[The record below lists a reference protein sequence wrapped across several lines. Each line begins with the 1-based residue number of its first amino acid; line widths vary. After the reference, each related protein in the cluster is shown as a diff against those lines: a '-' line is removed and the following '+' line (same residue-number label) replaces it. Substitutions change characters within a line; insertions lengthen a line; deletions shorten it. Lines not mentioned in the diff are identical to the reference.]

1 MPADHQSL
9 EDLLSA
15 AGRDVQPSVPG
26 WQSLPARLAQTP
38 QNKPLSLGRWGTLP
52 IGVAA
57 AAVIA
62 MLVGYLFLAHQPL
75 HAQDLPIE
83 VQRKSVD
90 LTILSVA
97 ESERETLYM
106 PILELRG
113 ERQGGKQLRG
123 QALVKDRRLVL
134 HLKAGDNIV
143 KFTDIAATID
153 PTSVRFE
160 SLTDPLRTTVVE
172 QSFEYDLATAD
183 ALLKRYIDRDIV
195 CVDKSGQELT
205 GVLASYDDQT
215 IVLKDKDGT
224 AQNVSRRSLQAVRL
238 SEMPADLIVKPT
250 LVWKLR
256 TQTPGKHETML
267 SYICGFVKWQADYV
281 IEVAPGEPDVLEI
294 NGWVT
299 VENTSGSTYPQAGLR
314 LIAGDVRRVQD
325 PWALSP
331 VQRELFKARFADDMV
346 TFLGAEAPARPADWK
361 AFIEHTLFE
370 YHLYAL
376 NTPCTVADH
385 QIKQLNLLKKQGVKG
400 TRRYVFDPRD
410 SRRNLA
416 IELLI
421 KNEKENN
428 LGMPLPK
435 GSVTLQQRGS
445 DGELAIIGQSEID
458 HTAVKEELTL
468 RFGHAFDVIGEH
480 REVQLEK
487 IGKNQRI
494 TYETRIRNHK
504 PSPVPV
510 KCFGERLGTTG
521 ELREAS
527 LPHKVEDS
535 QTFYFEFTLPANAE
549 QVIRYTIVY
558 RGQS

>member
-1 MPADHQSL
+1 MESRPWKDLPKSNSL
-9 EDLLSA
+9 
-15 AGRDVQPSVPG
+15 
-26 WQSLPARLAQTP
+26 T
-38 QNKPLSLGRWGTLP
+38 LGRWGTLP
-52 IGVAA
+52 IGAAA

-62 MLVGYLFLAHQPL
+62 LLVGYHFLFRQPL

-83 VQRKSVD
+83 VSRQSVD

-97 ESERETLYM
+97 ESDRETLYM

-113 ERQGGKQLRG
+113 EGEARRPGGKQLRG

-134 HLKAGDNIV
+134 HLKAGDNVV

-160 SLTDPLRTTVVE
+160 SLTDPVNTTVVE

-183 ALLKRYIDRDIV
+183 ALLKRFIDRDIV

-205 GVLASYDDQT
+205 GILASYDNET
-215 IVLKDKDGT
+215 IVLKDKAGST
-224 AQNVSRRSLQAVRL
+224 QNVGRRSLQAMRL

-256 TQTPGKHETML
+256 TQTPAKHETML

-281 IEVAPGEPDVLEI
+281 IEVVPGESDFLDV

-314 LIAGDVRRVQD
+314 LIAGDVRRVED
-325 PWALSP
+325 PWAWTRRLGDAEKNKEHLWLQGLSDFP
-331 VQRELFKARFADDMV
+331 GE
-346 TFLGAEAPARPADWK
+346 PASDK
-361 AFIEHTLFE
+361 KFVEQAFFD

-385 QIKQLNLLKKQGVKG
+385 QIKQLNLVKKQGIKAS
-400 TRRYVFDPRD
+400 RRYVFDPGD
-410 SRRNLA
+410 SQRNLT

-468 RFGHAFDVIGEH
+468 RYGHALDVIGEH
-480 REVQLEK
+480 REVLVEK

-504 PSPVPV
+504 PGPVPV
-510 KCFGERLGTTG
+510 KCFGERLWPRG

-527 LPHKVEDS
+527 LPHKLENS
-535 QTFYFEFTLPANAE
+535 QTIYFEFTLPANAE